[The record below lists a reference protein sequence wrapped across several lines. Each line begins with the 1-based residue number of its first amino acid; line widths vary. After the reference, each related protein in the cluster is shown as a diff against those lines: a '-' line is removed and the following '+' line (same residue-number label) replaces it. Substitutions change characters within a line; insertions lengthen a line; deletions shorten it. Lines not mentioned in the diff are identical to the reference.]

1 MDFVVAERLH
11 SCCSKKEINVVTF
24 EELKDEDPQVVNI
37 AWLGEKQLVKADKH
51 FESLDLSNREVK
63 PFILSIMSPLTL
75 ELKLLPSHLKYV
87 YLGDNN
93 TLRVIISSSLN
104 VDQ

>member
-1 MDFVVAERLH
+1 MR
-11 SCCSKKEINVVTF
+11 T
-24 EELKDEDPQVVNI
+24 
-37 AWLGEKQLVKADKH
+37 DKY

-63 PFILSIMSPLTL
+63 LYLSSIESPAIL
-75 ELKLLPSHLKYV
+75 ELNILPSHLKYV

-93 TLRVIISSSLN
+93 TLPVIILSSLN